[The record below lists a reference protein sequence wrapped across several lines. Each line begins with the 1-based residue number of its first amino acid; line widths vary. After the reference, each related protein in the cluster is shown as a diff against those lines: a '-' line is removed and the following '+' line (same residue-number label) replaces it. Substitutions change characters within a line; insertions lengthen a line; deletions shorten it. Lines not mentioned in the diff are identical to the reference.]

1 MLGIRK
7 KVVPIRA
14 VNERVGFNKERRCLI
29 RASLGCAVVVVL
41 VTKQVTAG
49 SDGRTEKV

>member
-7 KVVPIRA
+7 KVVPIR
-14 VNERVGFNKERRCLI
+14 VLNERVGFDKERRCLI
-29 RASLGCAVVVVL
+29 RASLGCTVVVL

-49 SDGRTEKV
+49 GDGRTEKV